1 VSKNNIGKKK
11 MKKIIIVL
19 MLAGLLLT
27 SSCAVNSLR
36 EQPPIENETYEAE
49 QAELLDGIA
58 VRDDSSAS
66 GGKFIQMKD
75 TGSVIFH
82 VDVEQEGL
90 YELLIGYRAPD
101 SDKAQRILINEKEY
115 APQIGFLISPTWT
128 QATKIAGLKAG
139 ANKIELK
146 KDWGYMDIDYL
157 TVRGPVKVMPEISPV
172 RNTFY
177 KVPAATDLFIKLD
190 KNANKLISIMNN
202 VKKVPYEDEDVWYTE
217 DSKMI
222 KIPAAYLQTLSNGV
236 HEILFNFEDIEPL
249 KFELEVRD
257 TAKDSE
263 LTIISLD
270 VRHGASVLVIF
281 PTGKTLLI
289 DTGTEEMCKKQVIPF
304 IDRHNI
310 ALDYL
315 YITHYHDDHC
325 GGKQLIEEKY
335 KDLIVKDYK
344 DFKTGQEFELEK
356 TKVTILNSYDDGD
369 EENTRSL
376 SFRIEYKGFVYTHG
390 GDIYGDN
397 QRRILQ
403 QYKAMN
409 DLNALRTHVYHANHH
424 FHGSV
429 DAEYLRTIDP
439 YLIIVSAEEHVY
451 GRAAYTQTVQ
461 RDVLPYLKKNNKRL
475 IEDLLHFEVG
485 HVIVRVKNGTNW
497 GYETYKDLDALVPF
511 LKN

>member
-1 VSKNNIGKKK
+1 
-11 MKKIIIVL
+11 MKKTIAAL

-27 SSCAVNSLR
+27 SSCGIKDSELISHLEQQAV
-36 EQPPIENETYEAE
+36 EHKTYEAE
-49 QAELLDGIA
+49 NAELLDGITI
-58 VRDDSSAS
+58 REDSSAS
-66 GGKFIQMKD
+66 GGKFLQMKD

-82 VDVEQEGL
+82 VDIEKQGQ

-115 APQIGFLISPTWT
+115 EPQIGFLISPTWT

-139 ANKIELK
+139 ANTIELK
-146 KDWGYMDIDYL
+146 KDWGHMDIDYL
-157 TVRGPVKVMPEISPV
+157 TIRGPVKVRPEITPV
-172 RNTFY
+172 RNIYY
-177 KVPAATDLFIKLD
+177 KVPAATDSFIKLD
-190 KNANKLISIMNN
+190 KNWNKLISITNN
-202 VKKVPYEDEDVWYTE
+202 GKEVPHEDEDIWYTE
-217 DSKMI
+217 NAKMI
-222 KIPAAYLQTLSNGV
+222 KIPAAYLRTLQNGT
-236 HEILFNFEDIEPL
+236 HEILFNFEDIKPV
-249 KFELEVRD
+249 KFELEARD
-257 TAKDSE
+257 TVKESE
-263 LTIISLD
+263 FTIISFD
-270 VRHGASVLVIF
+270 VRHGTSVLVIL
-281 PTGKTLLI
+281 PTGKQLLI
-289 DTGTEEMCKKQVIPF
+289 DTGTEDMCKQQVIPF
-304 IDRHNI
+304 LDRHNI

-315 YITHYHDDHC
+315 YITHHHDDHI
-325 GGKQLIEEKY
+325 GGKKLLEEKY

-344 DFKTGQEFELEK
+344 DFKAGQEFELEK

-376 SFRIEYKGFVYTHG
+376 SFRIEYNGFVYTHG

-403 QYKAMN
+403 DYKAGN
-409 DLNALRTHVYHANHH
+409 NLNALRTHVYHANHH

-461 RDVLPYLKKNNKRL
+461 RDVLPFLRNNNKRL

-485 HVIVRVKNGTNW
+485 HVVIRIKNGTNW
-497 GYETYKDLDALVPF
+497 SYETYKELDALVPF